1 MEAAAVVEGGVLED
15 QATEVRVGSHDV
27 VGLFLLAELVAVVLR
42 LIFGGFTDEARSNQ
56 RTVHSTEE
64 RATKYTSHTQHVEG
78 VHQDI
83 VLGLEDQPMGPS
95 GLVFPQGLDYIITL
109 GSVGR
114 WTGN

>member
-1 MEAAAVVEGGVLED
+1 
-15 QATEVRVGSHDV
+15 
-27 VGLFLLAELVAVVLR
+27 LAKLVAPVLGFG
-42 LIFGGFTDEARSNQ
+42 FGGLPHQGTGDERA
-56 RTVHSTEE
+56 VHGTEE
-64 RATKYTSHTQHVEG
+64 RATKYTSHSNLVEG
-78 VHQDI
+78 VHQDV